1 MVVKLSSRKVE
12 TAKPGKYADGG
23 NLYLAVSPTGARKW
37 TFRFLWNGRARE
49 AGLGSADDVTLADA
63 REKAADYRRMVAK
76 GVDPIEA
83 HRKEL
88 SVISFGVYA
97 LALVDRIE
105 GGFSNAKHRQQWRN
119 SLKTHA
125 KPIWDTPIDKV
136 DTLGVLAC
144 LIPIWDSK
152 AETARRLRGRIERV
166 LTAAKTEK
174 LRSGENPAVWRNH
187 LDAALSRRQPLSKG
201 HHAALPYKQVSE
213 FMADLRGRDATA
225 ARALEFCILTAT
237 RTQETLDARWDEF
250 DLDEEIWKIPA
261 PRMKGR
267 VDHRVPLSK
276 RAAEIVAELAKTKT
290 SEYVFPGRKEGCPLA
305 DMAMLML
312 LRRMG
317 RSDVTPHGFRSSFS
331 DWASE
336 VSPFSGELRETALAH
351 AIGNKVEAAYRRG
364 DALKKRRDMM
374 QAWADYCE
382 PNAATTNV
390 VLLTSHAEQAA

>member
-1 MVVKLSSRKVE
+1 
-12 TAKPGKYADGG
+12 
-23 NLYLAVSPTGARKW
+23 
-37 TFRFLWNGRARE
+37 
-49 AGLGSADDVTLADA
+49 
-63 REKAADYRRMVAK
+63 
-76 GVDPIEA
+76 
-83 HRKEL
+83 
-88 SVISFGVYA
+88 
-97 LALVDRIE
+97 
-105 GGFSNAKHRQQWRN
+105 
-119 SLKTHA
+119 
-125 KPIWDTPIDKV
+125 
-136 DTLGVLAC
+136 
-144 LIPIWDSK
+144 
-152 AETARRLRGRIERV
+152 
-166 LTAAKTEK
+166 
-174 LRSGENPAVWRNH
+174 
-187 LDAALSRRQPLSKG
+187 
-201 HHAALPYKQVSE
+201 
-213 FMADLRGRDATA
+213 MADLRGRDATA